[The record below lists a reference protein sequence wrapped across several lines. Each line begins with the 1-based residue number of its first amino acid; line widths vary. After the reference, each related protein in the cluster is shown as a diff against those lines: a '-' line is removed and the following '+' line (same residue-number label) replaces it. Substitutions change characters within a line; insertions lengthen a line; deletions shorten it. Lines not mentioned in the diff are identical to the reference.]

1 MRSSLCLFVLAAA
14 GAAGLRATPSASGPT
29 AIRIPRANSR
39 TMPSVTCALI
49 DDLFAI
55 EDEAERRG
63 ALESAIRAW
72 QPSERSRQADELSA
86 EVAERATDLQQAAL
100 KQEKEGTY
108 DKEVTEVALYALV
121 ELTVGI
127 RVLLQ
132 RVQAEDEGSYDVEK
146 A

>member
-1 MRSSLCLFVLAAA
+1 MLFRS
-14 GAAGLRATPSASGPT
+14 
-29 AIRIPRANSR
+29 
-39 TMPSVTCALI
+39 
-49 DDLFAI
+49 
-55 EDEAERRG
+55 
-63 ALESAIRAW
+63 
-72 QPSERSRQADELSA
+72 
-86 EVAERATDLQQAAL
+86 ERATDLQQAAL